1 MPRELYE
8 FPGYPYPDA
17 KMEEISGK
25 GFSPFPPGHEVAEYI
40 RMFADDMELQQL
52 ISFETSVTRL
62 EPIAGG
68 DGWAMHHGKQG
79 EAEVVEQFDFVVVAT
94 GMYSSDHVHLPEAE
108 GVDRFQGQ
116 IMHSCQFKDAS
127 VCQGKN
133 VVVVGGGKSSID
145 CVVAAA
151 KKRAKAASLV
161 SNYMSTTVILYTLM
175 TTLTT
180 IVHHLPIYLRMH
192 RLPQWSSAPRT
203 GRCRASFSTSS
214 RLRSAEIMRVS

>member
-25 GFSPFPPGHEVAEYI
+25 GFSPFPAGHEVAEYI

-145 CVVAAA
+145 CVVVAA
-151 KKRAKAASLV
+151 KKGAKAASR
-161 SNYMSTTVILYTLM
+161 SSPTTCLLIHTYDYTYYYNTYPGYILTCR
-175 TTLTT
+175 
-180 IVHHLPIYLRMH
+180 P
-192 RLPQWSSAPRT
+192 PQWSSAPRT

-214 RLRSAEIMRVS
+214 RLR